1 MKTKALDRDDR
12 KRQIMLAFAVN
23 IQSGHDGRMTLADV
37 ARAVG
42 LSVST
47 KLRDMIVELELEG
60 LIDHVVEPMPGI
72 VGKRFIYAPTEIFD
86 ARHGRKRA
94 EPRII
99 AIKGKRN
106 GQQAM
111 WDEVLS

>member
-1 MKTKALDRDDR
+1 MKIKALTRDDR

-23 IQSGHDGRMTLADV
+23 IQSGHDGRMTLADI
-37 ARAVG
+37 ARKLQ

-47 KLRDMIVELELEG
+47 KLRDMVVELELEG
-60 LIDHVVEPMPGI
+60 LLDHVVEPMPGI
-72 VGKRFIYAPTEIFD
+72 VGKRFIYAPTAIFD
-86 ARHGRKRA
+86 SRTGKHKHT
-94 EPRII
+94 PHKI
-99 AIKGKRN
+99 AIKGKSN